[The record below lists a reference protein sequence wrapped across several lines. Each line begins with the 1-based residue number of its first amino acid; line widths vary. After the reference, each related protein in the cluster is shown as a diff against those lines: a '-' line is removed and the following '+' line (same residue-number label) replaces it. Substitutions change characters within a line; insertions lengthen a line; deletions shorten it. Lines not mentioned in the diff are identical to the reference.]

1 MKYSYF
7 EDGLNLIRKITPGRF
22 LNLVKLYASYYY
34 IRYTGGFLHSGKPF
48 TASIEPTTSCN
59 LRCPECPSGLRQFT
73 RPTGKMS
80 LGLFQQTVDQ
90 LSPGLFYLIL
100 YFQGE
105 PFLNPLFFKMVEYA
119 KQKRIYTATSTNAHF
134 LNDNFA
140 EKTVRSDLDRIIIS
154 LDGTDQ
160 DTYEKYRVG
169 GKLDK
174 VIKGI
179 ENLIKWKR
187 ELKSATP
194 YVVMQFIVFR
204 TNEHQVEDVKALAKL
219 TGVDKLELKSAQVY
233 DYEEAKDLIPENEK
247 YSRYKKDSSGNYIID
262 NSLNNHCFRMWRGSV
277 ITWDGLVV
285 PCCFDKDA
293 THRLGDLKKQSF
305 EEIWNSETY
314 RNFRKKVFSER
325 AGIDICRNCTEK

>member
-22 LNLVKLYASYYY
+22 LNLVKLYASYYFS
-34 IRYTGGFLHSGKPF
+34 RYTGGFVHSGKPF
-48 TASIEPTTSCN
+48 TVSIEPTTSCN

-73 RPTGKMS
+73 RPTGKMP
-80 LGLFQQTVDQ
+80 LELFQRTLDQ

-119 KQKRIYTATSTNAHF
+119 KQKRIYTSTSTNAHF

-140 EKTVRSDLDRIIIS
+140 EKTVRSGLDRIIIS

-160 DTYEKYRVG
+160 ETYEKYRVG

-174 VIKGI
+174 VIQGI
-179 ENLIKWKR
+179 ENLVKWKR
-187 ELKSATP
+187 ELKSAKP
-194 YVVMQFIVFR
+194 YVVIQFIVFR
-204 TNEHQVEDVKALAKL
+204 TNEHQVEDVKALSEM

-233 DYEEAKDLIPENEK
+233 DYEEANDLIPENEK
-247 YSRYKKDSSGNYIID
+247 YSRYKKDSSGKYIIV

-293 THRLGDLKKQSF
+293 TYRLGDLKKQSF
-305 EEIWNSETY
+305 EEIWKSETY

>member
-34 IRYTGGFLHSGKPF
+34 SRYTGGFMHSGKPF
-48 TASIEPTTSCN
+48 TASIEPTTTCN

-140 EKTVRSDLDRIIIS
+140 EKTVRSGLDRIIIS

-174 VIKGI
+174 VIQGT

-187 ELKSATP
+187 ELKSASP

-204 TNEHQVEDVKALAKL
+204 TNEHQVEDVKALAKM

-233 DYEEAKDLIPENEK
+233 DYQEANDLIPENEK
-247 YSRYKKDSSGNYIID
+247 YSRYKKDSSGKYLID

>member
-1 MKYSYF
+1 MKYSYI
-7 EDGLNLIRKITPGRF
+7 EDGLNLLRKVTPGRF
-22 LNLVKLYASYYY
+22 LNLMKLYASYYY
-34 IRYTGGFLHSGKPF
+34 SRYTGGFVHSGKPF

-59 LRCPECPSGLRQFT
+59 LRCPECPSGLRQFS

-80 LGLFQQTVDQ
+80 LELFQQTVEQ

-140 EKTVRSDLDRIIIS
+140 EKTVRSGLDRIIIS

-169 GKLDK
+169 GRLDK
-174 VIKGI
+174 VVKGI
-179 ENLIKWKR
+179 ENLMKWKR
-187 ELKSATP
+187 ELKAATP

-204 TNEHQVEDVKALAKL
+204 ANEHQVEDVKALAKL

-233 DYEEAKDLIPENEK
+233 DYEEANNLIPENEK
-247 YSRYKKDSSGNYIID
+247 YSRYKKDSSGKYIID

-314 RNFRKKVFSER
+314 LDFRKKVFSER

>member
-1 MKYSYF
+1 VKYSYI
-7 EDGLNLIRKITPGRF
+7 EDGLNLLRKVTPGRF
-22 LNLVKLYASYYY
+22 LNLMKLYASYYY
-34 IRYTGGFLHSGKPF
+34 SRYTGGFVHSGKPF

-59 LRCPECPSGLRQFT
+59 LRCPECPSGLRQFS

-80 LGLFQQTVDQ
+80 LELFQQTVEQ

-140 EKTVRSDLDRIIIS
+140 EKTVRSGLDRIIIS

-169 GKLDK
+169 GRLDK
-174 VIKGI
+174 VVKGI
-179 ENLIKWKR
+179 ENLMKWKR
-187 ELKSATP
+187 ELKAATP

-204 TNEHQVEDVKALAKL
+204 ANEHQVEDVKALAKL

-233 DYEEAKDLIPENEK
+233 DYEEANNLIPENEK
-247 YSRYKKDSSGNYIID
+247 YSRYKKDSSGKYIID

-314 RNFRKKVFSER
+314 LDFRKKVFSER

>member
-7 EDGLNLIRKITPGRF
+7 EDGLNLLRKITPGRF

-34 IRYTGGFLHSGKPF
+34 SRYADSFVHAGKPF
-48 TASIEPTTSCN
+48 TVSIEPTTSCN

-80 LGLFQQTVDQ
+80 LELFQRTVDQ

-105 PFLNPLFFKMVEYA
+105 PFLNPLFFRMVEYA

-140 EKTVRSDLDRIIIS
+140 EKTVKSGLDKIIIS
-154 LDGTDQ
+154 IDGTDQ
-160 DTYEKYRVG
+160 ETYEKYRVG

-174 VIKGI
+174 AVQGI
-179 ENLIKWKR
+179 ANLTKWKR
-187 ELKSATP
+187 KLKSSTP

-204 TNEHQVEDVKALAKL
+204 TNEHQVDEVKALAKT
-219 TGVDKLELKSAQVY
+219 TGVDKLELKTAQVY
-233 DYEEAKDLIPENEK
+233 DYEEASDLIPENEK
-247 YSRYKKDSSGNYIID
+247 YSRYKKDSSGKYIID

-305 EEIWNSETY
+305 DEIWRSETY
-314 RNFRKKVFSER
+314 RNFRKKVFSRR
-325 AGIDICRNCTEK
+325 AEIDICRNCTEK

>member
-1 MKYSYF
+1 VKYSYI
-7 EDGLNLIRKITPGRF
+7 EDGLNLLRKVTPGRF
-22 LNLVKLYASYYY
+22 LNLMKLYASYYY
-34 IRYTGGFLHSGKPF
+34 SRYTGGFVHSGKPF

-59 LRCPECPSGLRQFT
+59 LRCPECPSGLRQFS

-80 LGLFQQTVDQ
+80 LELFQQTVEQ

-140 EKTVRSDLDRIIIS
+140 EKTVRSGLDRIIIS

-160 DTYEKYRVG
+160 DTYGKYRVG
-169 GKLDK
+169 GRLDK
-174 VIKGI
+174 VVKGI
-179 ENLIKWKR
+179 ENLMKWKR
-187 ELKSATP
+187 ELKAATP

-204 TNEHQVEDVKALAKL
+204 ANEHQVEDVKALAKL

-233 DYEEAKDLIPENEK
+233 DYEEANNLIPENEK
-247 YSRYKKDSSGNYIID
+247 YSRYKKDSSGKYIID

-314 RNFRKKVFSER
+314 LDFRKKVFSER